1 MKFTSKNRCTWF
13 DNSRTISVPV
23 RSLDTHELMPGD
35 IYPHPAAGGIYSLS
49 HREVCSL
56 FSDHIMYICSAL
68 VILLLVF
75 IAGVFFRKI
84 MTSSVERKRN
94 TASVISD
101 AKPEVQSKPEY
112 FHLSICVEGPASTDD
127 SALSSL
133 ASRVVREAENL
144 YIPGVNRRDS
154 ADDVFAWSV
163 QTQFPSDRLF
173 GTRIFPSTG
182 WFERPDMIKHPV
194 KCYCVCLQY
203 TTETLPSTLYALV
216 DEAGRQ
222 VAKSYIK
229 GGHCPGSEGYTFCI
243 TS

>member
-1 MKFTSKNRCTWF
+1 M
-13 DNSRTISVPV
+13 TISVPV

-49 HREVCSL
+49 YREVCSL

-127 SALSSL
+127 SVLSSL
-133 ASRVVREAENL
+133 ASRVVREAEDL

-154 ADDVFAWSV
+154 TDDVFAWSV

-173 GTRIFPSTG
+173 VTRIFPSTG
-182 WFERPDMIKHPV
+182 WFERPDIIKSPV
-194 KCYCVCLQY
+194 KCFCVCLQY
-203 TTETLPSTLYALV
+203 TAETSPSTLHALV

>member
-1 MKFTSKNRCTWF
+1 M
-13 DNSRTISVPV
+13 TISEPV
-23 RSLDTHELMPGD
+23 RSVDTHELVPGD
-35 IYPHPAAGGIYSLS
+35 IYPHPVVGETYSLS

-56 FSDHIMYICSAL
+56 FSDHIMYFCSAL
-68 VILLLVF
+68 VILVLVF
-75 IAGVFFRKI
+75 IAGVFFRKL
-84 MTSSVERKRN
+84 MTSSAGRKRG
-94 TASVISD
+94 TVSVIPD
-101 AKPEVQSKPEY
+101 AKPEAQSKPEY

-127 SALSSL
+127 SVLSSL
-133 ASRVVREAENL
+133 ASRVVREAEDL

-154 ADDVFAWSV
+154 TDDVFAWSV

-173 GTRIFPSTG
+173 VTRIFPSTG
-182 WFERPDMIKHPV
+182 WFERPDIIKSPV
-194 KCYCVCLQY
+194 KCFCVCLQY

>member
-1 MKFTSKNRCTWF
+1 M
-13 DNSRTISVPV
+13 TISVPV

-35 IYPHPAAGGIYSLS
+35 IYPHPAAGGIDSLS

-127 SALSSL
+127 SVLSSL
-133 ASRVVREAENL
+133 ASRVVREAEDL

-154 ADDVFAWSV
+154 TDDVFAWSV

-173 GTRIFPSTG
+173 VTRIFPSTG
-182 WFERPDMIKHPV
+182 WFERPDIIKSPV
-194 KCYCVCLQY
+194 KCFCVCLQY
-203 TTETLPSTLYALV
+203 TAETSPSTLHALV

-229 GGHCPGSEGYTFCI
+229 GGHCPGSEGYSFCI

>member
-1 MKFTSKNRCTWF
+1 M
-13 DNSRTISVPV
+13 TISEPV
-23 RSLDTHELMPGD
+23 RSVDTHELVPGD
-35 IYPHPAAGGIYSLS
+35 IYPHPAVGETYSLS

-56 FSDHIMYICSAL
+56 FSDHIMYFCSAL
-68 VILLLVF
+68 VILVLVF
-75 IAGVFFRKI
+75 IAGVFFRKL
-84 MTSSVERKRN
+84 MTSSAGRKRG
-94 TASVISD
+94 TVSVIPD
-101 AKPEVQSKPEY
+101 AKPEAQSKPEY

-127 SALSSL
+127 SVLSSL
-133 ASRVVREAENL
+133 ASRVVREAEDL

-173 GTRIFPSTG
+173 VTRIFPSTG
-182 WFERPDMIKHPV
+182 WFERPDIIKSPV
-194 KCYCVCLQY
+194 KCFCVCLQY

>member
-1 MKFTSKNRCTWF
+1 M
-13 DNSRTISVPV
+13 TISMPV

-127 SALSSL
+127 SVLSSL
-133 ASRVVREAENL
+133 ASRVVREAEDL

-154 ADDVFAWSV
+154 TDDVFAWSV

-173 GTRIFPSTG
+173 VTRIFPSTG
-182 WFERPDMIKHPV
+182 WFERPDIIKSPV
-194 KCYCVCLQY
+194 KCFCVCLQY
-203 TTETLPSTLYALV
+203 TAETSPSTLHALV

>member
-1 MKFTSKNRCTWF
+1 ME
-13 DNSRTISVPV
+13 
-23 RSLDTHELMPGD
+23 DTHELTSTD
-35 IYPHPAAGGIYSLS
+35 LYSPRVAYESYVSSKTDSSFFGYDVDLLAVS
-49 HREVCSL
+49 G
-56 FSDHIMYICSAL
+56 A
-68 VILLLVF
+68 VIIFGLLLFYAFSRYSVSSH
-75 IAGVFFRKI
+75 IKNKCSTLPAGPDK
-84 MTSSVERKRN
+84 
-94 TASVISD
+94 
-101 AKPEVQSKPEY
+101 KPDVQSEPDY
-112 FHLSICVEGPASTDD
+112 FHLTLCVEGPADADD
-127 SALSSL
+127 SVLSSL

-144 YIPGVNRRDS
+144 YIPGINRRDS

>member
-1 MKFTSKNRCTWF
+1 M
-13 DNSRTISVPV
+13 TISVPV

-112 FHLSICVEGPASTDD
+112 FHLSICVEGPASMDD

-182 WFERPDMIKHPV
+182 WFERPV

-229 GGHCPGSEGYTFCI
+229 GGHCPGSEGYSFCI

>member
-1 MKFTSKNRCTWF
+1 M
-13 DNSRTISVPV
+13 TISVPV
-23 RSLDTHELMPGD
+23 RSVDTHELIPGD
-35 IYPHPAAGGIYSLS
+35 FYPYRAEGDAYSLS
-49 HREVCSL
+49 SGEVSSL
-56 FSDHIMYICSAL
+56 FSDHIMYFCSAL
-68 VILLLVF
+68 VIILLVF

-203 TTETLPSTLYALV
+203 TAETSPSTLHALV

-229 GGHCPGSEGYTFCI
+229 GGHCPGSEGYSFCI

>member
-1 MKFTSKNRCTWF
+1 MFAGKKSAQIREIL
-13 DNSRTISVPV
+13 ISE
-23 RSLDTHELMPGD
+23 SAWEEMT
-35 IYPHPAAGGIYSLS
+35 
-49 HREVCSL
+49 CL
-56 FSDHIMYICSAL
+56 FAPSL

-127 SALSSL
+127 SVLSSL
-133 ASRVVREAENL
+133 ASRVVREAEDL

-154 ADDVFAWSV
+154 TDDVFAWSV

-173 GTRIFPSTG
+173 VTRIFPSTG
-182 WFERPDMIKHPV
+182 WFERPDIIKSPV
-194 KCYCVCLQY
+194 KCFCVCLQY
-203 TTETLPSTLYALV
+203 TAETSPSTLHALV

>member
-1 MKFTSKNRCTWF
+1 M
-13 DNSRTISVPV
+13 TISEPV
-23 RSLDTHELMPGD
+23 RSLDAHELMPGD
-35 IYPHPAAGGIYSLS
+35 IYPHPAAGGIDSLS

-75 IAGVFFRKI
+75 IAGVFFRKL
-84 MTSSVERKRN
+84 MTSSTGRKRD
-94 TASVISD
+94 TASVIPNT
-101 AKPEVQSKPEY
+101 KPEHRANGILPS
-112 FHLSICVEGPASTDD
+112 SICVEGPASTDD

-182 WFERPDMIKHPV
+182 WFERPDMIKPPV

-203 TTETLPSTLYALV
+203 TAETLPSTLHALV

-229 GGHCPGSEGYTFCI
+229 GGHCPGSEGYSFCI
-243 TS
+243 TSE

>member
-1 MKFTSKNRCTWF
+1 M
-13 DNSRTISVPV
+13 
-23 RSLDTHELMPGD
+23 
-35 IYPHPAAGGIYSLS
+35 
-49 HREVCSL
+49 
-56 FSDHIMYICSAL
+56 
-68 VILLLVF
+68 
-75 IAGVFFRKI
+75 
-84 MTSSVERKRN
+84 
-94 TASVISD
+94 
-101 AKPEVQSKPEY
+101 
-112 FHLSICVEGPASTDD
+112 
-127 SALSSL
+127 SSL

-203 TTETLPSTLYALV
+203 TTETLPSTLHALV

-229 GGHCPGSEGYTFCI
+229 GGHCPGSEGYSFCI

>member
-1 MKFTSKNRCTWF
+1 M
-13 DNSRTISVPV
+13 TISVPV

-127 SALSSL
+127 SVLSSL
-133 ASRVVREAENL
+133 ASRVVREAEDL

-154 ADDVFAWSV
+154 TDDVFAWSV
-163 QTQFPSDRLF
+163 QTQFPSNRLF
-173 GTRIFPSTG
+173 VTRIFPSTG
-182 WFERPDMIKHPV
+182 WFERPDIIKSPV
-194 KCYCVCLQY
+194 KCFCVCLQY
-203 TTETLPSTLYALV
+203 TAETSPSTLHALV

>member
-1 MKFTSKNRCTWF
+1 M
-13 DNSRTISVPV
+13 TISEPV
-23 RSLDTHELMPGD
+23 RSLDAHELMPGD
-35 IYPHPAAGGIYSLS
+35 IYPHPAAGGIDSLS

-127 SALSSL
+127 SVLSSL
-133 ASRVVREAENL
+133 ASRVVREAEDL

-154 ADDVFAWSV
+154 TDDVFAWSV

-173 GTRIFPSTG
+173 VTRIFPSTG
-182 WFERPDMIKHPV
+182 WFERPDIIKSPV
-194 KCYCVCLQY
+194 KCFCVCLQY
-203 TTETLPSTLYALV
+203 TAETSPSTLHALV

>member
-1 MKFTSKNRCTWF
+1 MATSESAR
-13 DNSRTISVPV
+13 SV
-23 RSLDTHELMPGD
+23 DTHELMPSD
-35 IYPHPAAGGIYSLS
+35 FYPHPSEGGAYSS
-49 HREVCSL
+49 SQQSVPT
-56 FSDHIMYICSAL
+56 FVDDYVVYFGGAF
-68 VILLLVF
+68 VI
-75 IAGVFFRKI
+75 VFFVLIILFLSRKN
-84 MTSSVERKRN
+84 TSLHTKSKR
-94 TASVISD
+94 D
-101 AKPEVQSKPEY
+101 ALPVNPDKKPEGWSQPEY
-112 FHLSICVEGPASTDD
+112 FQLSLCVEGPADADD
-127 SALSSL
+127 SVFSSL

-173 GTRIFPSTG
+173 GTRIFPSAG

>member
-1 MKFTSKNRCTWF
+1 EG
-13 DNSRTISVPV
+13 
-23 RSLDTHELMPGD
+23 ELMAHDVPLGCAPD
-35 IYPHPAAGGIYSLS
+35 EYDDLISGTCS
-49 HREVCSL
+49 HL
-56 FSDHIMYICSAL
+56 
-68 VILLLVF
+68 
-75 IAGVFFRKI
+75 
-84 MTSSVERKRN
+84 
-94 TASVISD
+94 
-101 AKPEVQSKPEY
+101 P
-112 FHLSICVEGPASTDD
+112 
-127 SALSSL
+127 LSSL

>member
-1 MKFTSKNRCTWF
+1 M
-13 DNSRTISVPV
+13 TISVPV

-35 IYPHPAAGGIYSLS
+35 IYPHPAAGGIDSLS

-68 VILLLVF
+68 LFFFVF

-154 ADDVFAWSV
+154 ADDLFAWSV

-203 TTETLPSTLYALV
+203 TTETLPSTV
-216 DEAGRQ
+216 
-222 VAKSYIK
+222 
-229 GGHCPGSEGYTFCI
+229 CPGR
-243 TS
+243 